1 MRYWASKVPIE
12 SLPLLGQLF
21 SMAARV
27 KNTASADDVKR
38 ALLLKVPKL
47 DPAQYMHLWTEKI
60 ATSYLEFMLYVL
72 EEGDS

>member
-12 SLPLLGQLF
+12 SHPLLGQLF

-47 DPAQYMHLWTEKI
+47 DPAQFMHLCTEKI